1 MTDWGQELQGN
12 SGWAKLT
19 VAVLGVL
26 ALVEGAMAVSRI
38 VTIFML
44 SKVQGG
50 QVLDMA
56 EARAD
61 DARTQGLAILYLL
74 LLFGT
79 ALVYCIWLYRA
90 SKNAHVLSGG
100 AMECTPG
107 WAVGWNFV
115 PFACLV
121 KPFQAVV
128 EIWKVSGNPH
138 DPESVL
144 YPEWLLRGWW
154 GLWLVGNVAS
164 NVAFRFADPEHLDLY
179 VSSLWVDIFA
189 SVCGVCASLMLAM
202 IVRRIQAMQGDAQMV
217 AHVFA

>member
-1 MTDWGQELQGN
+1 MTEWGEGLQGN
-12 SGWAKLT
+12 SGWTKLT
-19 VAVLGVL
+19 MAMLGLL
-26 ALVEGAMAVSRI
+26 ALVEAAMLASRI
-38 VTIFML
+38 VTVMML

-61 DARTQGLAILYLL
+61 DARTQGLAIVYLL

-79 ALVYCIWLYRA
+79 AIIYCVWLHRA
-90 SKNAHVLSGG
+90 SKNAHALSGG
-100 AMECTPG
+100 AMEFTPG

-138 DPESVL
+138 DPESIL

-154 GLWLVGNVAS
+154 GFWLAGNIIS
-164 NVAFRFADPEHLDLY
+164 NIAFRFSDPEHLDLH
-179 VSSLWVDIFA
+179 VSGLWLDIVA
-189 SVCGVCASLMLAM
+189 SACGIGASLMLAV
-202 IVRRIQAMQGDAQMV
+202 IVRRIQAMQGETRMV